1 MPGKLL
7 SDADLESDAAVA
19 GVETPQKQNEK
30 KGKKEKPKSHQIEE
44 AAEEKEEMI
53 SPKVKKVKKKAGP
66 SEVAMNSPKSIKG
79 QKERRA
85 ISR

>member
-30 KGKKEKPKSHQIEE
+30 KGKKEKPKSSKTKRE
-44 AAEEKEEMI
+44 AEEK
-53 SPKVKKVKKKAGP
+53 
-66 SEVAMNSPKSIKG
+66 
-79 QKERRA
+79 
-85 ISR
+85 